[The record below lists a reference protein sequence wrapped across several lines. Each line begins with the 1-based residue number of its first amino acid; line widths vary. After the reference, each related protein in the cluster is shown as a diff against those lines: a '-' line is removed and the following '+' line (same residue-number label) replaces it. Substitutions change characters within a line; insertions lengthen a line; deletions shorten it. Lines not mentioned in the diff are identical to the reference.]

1 MSNPFDKITSLN
13 YKGTSGNDNYDVKSK
28 QFNDLV
34 DALNAYFPEGVFN
47 IDEIVEKTGS
57 HGVDIE
63 GIHHEDYVLS
73 GHRVNVISANSIDTA
88 GAVSLTV
95 AQSGSTILLDKA
107 DGLTITLP
115 VDAVGLTY
123 RFVSTVDLTSSNYI
137 IQGNVSSDLF
147 KGGVSVIDDAT
158 PEAATMFKP
167 DGSDDYILTMN
178 GTTTGGE
185 IGTDI
190 TVTCVASNVW
200 YVSGTIA
207 ANGTLATP
215 FS

>member
-1 MSNPFDKITSLN
+1 MSNPFNKITNLN

-34 DALNAYFPEGVFN
+34 DDLNTYFPEGVFN
-47 IDEIVEKTGS
+47 IDNIVEKTGDN
-57 HGVDIE
+57 GVNIE
-63 GIHHEDYVLS
+63 GINLTDYIIS
-73 GHRVNVISANSIDTA
+73 GNRVNIISANSIDTA

-123 RFVSTVDLTSSNYI
+123 KFVSTVNLTSSNYV
-137 IQGNVSSDLF
+137 IQGNASSDLF
-147 KGGVSVIDDAT
+147 KGGVLLIDDAT
-158 PEAATMFKP
+158 PEVATMFKP
-167 DGSDDYILTMN
+167 DNNDDYILTMN

-190 TVTCVASNVW
+190 NITCVASNVW